1 MPLPLAYLAPP
12 LVGSFIGY
20 MTNYVAIKM
29 LFRPL
34 KPWRILGIR
43 VPMTPGVIPSKRHDL
58 AINMG
63 EMVGDHLL
71 TSEDIGK
78 AIQNESFQKNLTE
91 IIDARINSLLQKDL
105 GSLTKVVPKRFHS
118 YLLASI
124 KVLRWRFIDQL
135 HSYLD
140 SNEFNDIISETVQI
154 KVDDFLNQPLKQS
167 FPQENLDYFYNYLDQ
182 TVTDLL
188 TSPKLAQW
196 LEELLNRKIDHF
208 IEEDKAPSDLLPD
221 DVIEFICHKL
231 QDEAPTI
238 LNNLSNVVQEP
249 ELQDNI
255 SEAICT
261 AIGNFTASLGPLAAM
276 VSGFLSPDL
285 IKGKVK
291 EFLTDKGDEIG
302 EWLAN
307 ETIQAKVA
315 DILTTKTR
323 EFLDTPFANLLST
336 VSDEKK
342 TALKSELTKGIINL
356 LQHPQTAANL
366 SEITRQLISKQTNRP
381 IGDILTETL
390 GDQSIR
396 TSKQWLTSNI
406 INNLRSPKIKQ
417 LLDHL
422 LVEKIEKKLLNHPIG
437 PLKDMLPMDVQ
448 VSINDYTRTRIS
460 ELLIRE
466 VPNLVDCLDIKGLVT
481 KKVDS
486 LDLMRLEN
494 LLMSIMKEQFKY
506 INMFG
511 ALLGFLIGLL
521 NLLFMTMGTTPLH

>member
-1 MPLPLAYLAPP
+1 MPLPIAYLAPP

-34 KPWRILGIR
+34 KAWRILGVR

-71 TSEDIGK
+71 TSGDIGR
-78 AIQNESFQKNLTE
+78 AIENESFQKDLSKL
-91 IIDARINSLLQKDL
+91 IDTRMGDFLSKDL
-105 GSLTKVVPKRFHS
+105 GAITEVIPKRFHS

-124 KVLRWRFIDQL
+124 KVLRWRFIEQL

-140 SNEFNDIISETVQI
+140 SEEFNEVINATIQT
-154 KVDDFLNQPLKQS
+154 KVDGFLRQPLNQS
-167 FPQENLDYFYNYLDQ
+167 FPQENLDHFYTYLEK
-182 TVTDLL
+182 TATDLL
-188 TSPKLAQW
+188 TNPELAKW
-196 LEELLNRKIDHF
+196 LEELLSQKIDQF
-208 IEEDKAPSDLLPD
+208 IGDNNAPADLLPD
-221 DVIEFICHKL
+221 DIILFICTKL
-231 QDEAPTI
+231 KDEAPAI
-238 LNNLSNVVQEP
+238 LNKLSTVIQEP

-255 SEAICT
+255 SESICT
-261 AIGNFTASLGPLAAM
+261 AISDFTASLGPLAGM
-276 VSGFLSPDL
+276 VAGFLNPDM

-307 ETIQAKVA
+307 ETMQNKVTE
-315 DILTTKTR
+315 ILTGKVQ
-323 EFLDTPFANLLST
+323 EFLNTPFSTLLSN

-342 TALKSELTKGIINL
+342 AHLKSELTGRVISL
-356 LQHPQTAANL
+356 LQHPQTAGGLTKLAKQFL
-366 SEITRQLISKQTNRP
+366 TTQTNRP
-381 IGDILTETL
+381 LGSILTDIL
-390 GDQSIR
+390 GDDSINK
-396 TSKQWLTSNI
+396 SKQWITSTI
-406 INNLRSPKIKQ
+406 IENLRSPKIKQ
-417 LLDHL
+417 LLDQL
-422 LVEKIEKKLLNHPIG
+422 IVEKIENKLLRHPIG

-448 VSINDYTRTRIS
+448 VSINEYTRTKIS
-460 ELLIRE
+460 DLLIRE
-466 VPNLVDCLDIKGLVT
+466 VPSLVDCLNIKELVT
-481 KKVDS
+481 QKVDG
-486 LDLMRLEN
+486 LDLIRLEN

-521 NLLFMTMGTTPLH
+521 NLLFLRM

>member
-1 MPLPLAYLAPP
+1 MSLPLAYLAPP

-34 KPWRILGIR
+34 KPWHILGIR

-71 TSEDIGK
+71 TSKDIGK
-78 AIQNESFQKNLTE
+78 AIQNESFQNNLTE
-91 IIDARINSLLQKDL
+91 IIDTRMGELLQKDL
-105 GSLTKVVPKRFHS
+105 GSITEVIPNRFHS

-135 HSYLD
+135 HGYLD
-140 SNEFNDIISETVQI
+140 SDEFHETIHETIQI
-154 KVDDFLNQPLKQS
+154 KIDEFLNQPLKQT
-167 FPQENLDYFYNYLDQ
+167 FPQENIDHFYTYLDQ
-182 TVTDLL
+182 TITDLL
-188 TSPKLAQW
+188 ASPKLAQW
-196 LEELLNRKIDHF
+196 LEELLNQKIDSF

-221 DVIEFICHKL
+221 DVIDFICTKL

-249 ELQDNI
+249 ELQENI
-255 SEAICT
+255 SEAICA
-261 AIGNFTASLGPLAAM
+261 AIGNFTASLGPLAGM

-285 IKGKVK
+285 IKDKVK
-291 EFLTDKGDEIG
+291 GFLTEKGDEIG

-307 ETIQAKVA
+307 ETIQTKVA
-315 DILTTKTR
+315 DILTEKTR
-323 EFLDTPFANLLST
+323 EFLDTPFSSLLST
-336 VSDEKK
+336 VSDDKK
-342 TALKSELTKGIINL
+342 ATLKSELVERIVTL
-356 LQHPQTAANL
+356 LQHPQTAASL
-366 SEITRQLISKQTNRP
+366 TDIAGELVSKQTDRP
-381 IGDILTETL
+381 IKDILTDTL
-390 GDQSIR
+390 GDQSIS
-396 TSKQWLTSNI
+396 TSTQWLTSNI

-422 LVEKIEKKLLNHPIG
+422 IVEKIEKKLLNHPIG
-437 PLKDMLPMDVQ
+437 PLKDMLPSDVQ
-448 VSINDYTRTRIS
+448 VSINEYTRTKIS
-460 ELLIRE
+460 DLLVRE
-466 VPNLVDCLDIKGLVT
+466 VPNLVDCLDIKSLVT

-521 NLLFMTMGTTPLH
+521 NLLFLRM

>member
-34 KPWRILGIR
+34 KAWRFLGVR
-43 VPMTPGVIPSKRHDL
+43 VPMTPGVIPSKRHEL

-71 TSEDIGK
+71 TSGDIGK
-78 AIQNESFQKNLTE
+78 AIGNESFQNDLAKL
-91 IIDARINSLLQKDL
+91 IDNRMASLLNKDL
-105 GSLTKVVPKRFHS
+105 GSITDVVPKRFHS

-124 KVLRWRFIDQL
+124 KVMRWRFIDQL

-140 SNEFNDIISETVQI
+140 SDEFREVISETIQI
-154 KVDDFLNQPLKQS
+154 KVDGFLSKPLGQS
-167 FPQENLDYFYNYLDQ
+167 FPKKDLEHFYTYLDSAAAD
-182 TVTDLL
+182 VLA
-188 TSPKLAQW
+188 SPKLAHW
-196 LEELLNRKIDHF
+196 LEELLNHKMDQF
-208 IEEDKAPSDLLPD
+208 IAEDKAPSDLIPED
-221 DVIEFICHKL
+221 IIEFICVKL
-231 QDEAPTI
+231 QDEAPA
-238 LNNLSNVVQEP
+238 LLDNLSKVVQEP

-261 AIGNFTASLGPLAAM
+261 AIAGFTASLGPLAGM

-285 IKGKVK
+285 IKDKVK
-291 EFLTDKGDEIG
+291 GFLTDKGDEIG

-307 ETIQAKVA
+307 DTIQTKVA
-315 DILTTKTR
+315 DILTEKVR
-323 EFLDTPFANLLST
+323 EFLDTPFSNLLST
-336 VSDEKK
+336 ISDDKK
-342 TALKSELTKGIINL
+342 TALKTELTSRLIGI
-356 LQHPQTAANL
+356 LQQPGTAANL
-366 SEITRQLISKQTNRP
+366 SGLAKQLVANQIDRP
-381 IGDILTETL
+381 LSNILNDVL
-390 GDQSIR
+390 GDESIN
-396 TSKQWLTSNI
+396 TGKHWLAQNI
-406 INNLRSPKIKQ
+406 IDNLRSPKVKQ
-417 LLDHL
+417 LIDTLI
-422 LVEKIEKKLLNHPIG
+422 VEKIEKRLLNHPIG
-437 PLKDMLPMDVQ
+437 PLKDMLPLDVQ
-448 VSINDYTRTRIS
+448 VSMGDYSRAKIS
-460 ELLIRE
+460 DLLIRE
-466 VPNLVDCLDIKGLVT
+466 VPNLVDCLNIRELVT

-521 NLLFMTMGTTPLH
+521 NLLFLQM